1 MLVNISYH
9 NLKKKKYM
17 LQVLDKAERFGLGS
31 ERKFYAI
38 YETKM

>member
-9 NLKKKKYM
+9 NLKKKYT
-17 LQVLDKAERFGLGS
+17 LQVLDKEERFGLGS

-38 YETKM
+38 YVMR